1 MPGDI
6 LLQVNDINVSRTQ
19 AKAVKKLIRFVMIF
33 KNYKKINYFYR
44 SLPLPINLQLY
55 RRSIPPTTTTSVVKI
70 DKIVLNSVDQHE
82 PLNKNFVSINHRYS
96 PSDNLLPKPIL
107 MTIDHQQS
115 LLMSPINRKMSEQSD
130 GSESGVGSESNPY
143 SDGDQEN
150 RLVCYLK

>member
-19 AKAVKKLIRFVMIF
+19 AKAVKKLIRFEMNFNFQIIF
-33 KNYKKINYFYR
+33 KILNRN
-44 SLPLPINLQLY
+44 LPLPITLQLY
-55 RRSIPPTTTTSVVKI
+55 RRSIPSSTSIKI

-82 PLNKNFVSINHRYS
+82 PLNNNFFSIDRPYS
-96 PSDNLLPKPIL
+96 SSDCLLPKPIL
-107 MTIDHQQS
+107 MNIDHQQS
-115 LLMSPINRKMSEQSD
+115 LLMSPINRKISEQSD

-150 RLVCYLK
+150 RLVCHFHI